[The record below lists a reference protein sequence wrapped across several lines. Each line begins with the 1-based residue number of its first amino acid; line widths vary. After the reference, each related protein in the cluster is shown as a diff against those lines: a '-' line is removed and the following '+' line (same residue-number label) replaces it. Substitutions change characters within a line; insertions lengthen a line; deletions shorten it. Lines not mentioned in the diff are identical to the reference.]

1 MFMDMNNEVKSA
13 GRVLD
18 LIELLARCPAPLALK
33 DVVASLAI
41 PKSSAHGLLQTLVT
55 RGYAERDATDRY
67 ALCAAFRKGPWPGG
81 NEAQLAAVA
90 QPIMDELRDE
100 IGETVFL
107 GVRGPGGEVKPL
119 AKAASKA
126 PIRYD
131 ADLIG
136 LRPAYCT
143 GMGRIL
149 LAFAPSAQVDAYL
162 SRRRLKAHTPNTVTD
177 PQRLRAILARIR
189 QDGYAV
195 LEEEYVLGGS
205 ATAAPVLQSDGTVI
219 AALNVGTVSSRY
231 PAAKRRIIAAVVRAA
246 ARISQRLGYRRAA

>member
-13 GRVLD
+13 GRVLE
-18 LIELLARCPAPLALK
+18 LIELLARCPAPIALK

-67 ALCAAFRKGPWPGG
+67 RLCAPLRKGPWAGG
-81 NEAQLAAVA
+81 NEAQLAAIA

-107 GVRGPGGEVKPL
+107 GVRGPGGDVKPL

-131 ADLIG
+131 ADLVG

-149 LAFAPSAQVDAYL
+149 LAFAEPASVDAYF
-162 SRRRLKAHTPNTVTD
+162 SRRRLKAYTPNTVTD
-177 PQRLRAILARIR
+177 HHKLRTILARIR

-195 LEEEYVLGGS
+195 LEEEFVLGGS
-205 ATAAPVLQSDGTVI
+205 ATAAPVLQSDGTVV

-231 PAAKRRIIAAVVRAA
+231 PAAKRRIIAAVVGAA